1 MVPMA
6 KAFWLG
12 LERSNM
18 FIEFFSTGMV
28 GEDWLQR
35 PPGIPNPGVWIL
47 GHLAF
52 QRGKFLELLTGRRTY
67 DEAWIALFELGCDSQ
82 DARLYPHVDICR
94 AFLIARLE
102 DLKAYL
108 EIATV
113 EDLESPPC
121 VPSKFFQTKAAVLV
135 HLTHHE
141 AHHTGG
147 LSLLRRLLGKEKLM

>member
-1 MVPMA
+1 MDPMA

-18 FIEFFSTGMV
+18 FIEFFSRGMAAA
-28 GEDWLQR
+28 DWLRQ
-35 PPGIPNPGVWIL
+35 PAGVPNPPAWTL

-52 QRGKFLELLTGRRTY
+52 QRARFLELLTGTRTY
-67 DEAWIALFELGCDSQ
+67 EDAWIDLFEMGCASRPVG
-82 DARLYPHVDICR
+82 AYPQPEVCR
-94 AFLIARLE
+94 AFLDARLQ

-108 EIATV
+108 KTATV
-113 EDLESPPC
+113 EDLEGPPC
-121 VPSKFFQTKAAVLV
+121 VPSKFFPTKAAALV

-147 LSLLRRLLGKEKLM
+147 LSLTRRLLGKEKLI